1 MQRLFGAGH
10 QPKSYPPLPAP
21 ENRWWDSHNH
31 VSQVIGLP
39 SEAFLKKPEG
49 VNFLRCS
56 VMFSP
61 L

>member
-39 SEAFLKKPEG
+39 SEASLKNQE
-49 VNFLRCS
+49 VSIFYAI
-56 VMFSP
+56 
-61 L
+61 